1 MEFKNLKETQ
11 SALLEMAKIIDQKCR
26 EHNITYWIC
35 TGTVLGAV
43 RNKGFI
49 QWDDD
54 LDMCFPVA
62 DHRKLVKVLR
72 EEVVT
77 KYPHYILYNDNR
89 PFPHYSEYLADT
101 RIMSNRLYPIKIDLV
116 KVKSIPNTTEAI
128 QNDIDRVNLLA
139 YIFGQKKELKIQNQ
153 DLVQKH
159 LFKGRFLFKRERYLK
174 NFIEYVEG
182 LDSIDKTHVYE
193 NIYND
198 IFFSRAVKP
207 YQYEDLFPLQELEF
221 EGYKFFA
228 PRDTTTYLSNLYG
241 ENFITPPPEKMRKP
255 YSKSLDNNKLS
266 VFLTRKLIWT
276 LYMLKAIKGS
286 FTLPAKIKRLKQ
298 KSI

>member
-1 MEFKNLKETQ
+1 M
-11 SALLEMAKIIDQKCR
+11 
-26 EHNITYWIC
+26 
-35 TGTVLGAV
+35 
-43 RNKGFI
+43 
-49 QWDDD
+49 
-54 LDMCFPVA
+54 
-62 DHRKLVKVLR
+62 
-72 EEVVT
+72 
-77 KYPHYILYNDNR
+77 
-89 PFPHYSEYLADT
+89 
-101 RIMSNRLYPIKIDLV
+101 
-116 KVKSIPNTTEAI
+116 
-128 QNDIDRVNLLA
+128 
-139 YIFGQKKELKIQNQ
+139 
-153 DLVQKH
+153 
-159 LFKGRFLFKRERYLK
+159 FLFFFFFQAEDGIRDADVTGVQTCALPICYLK

-228 PRDTTTYLSNLYG
+228 PRETTTYLSNLYG

-276 LYMLKAIKGS
+276 LYKLKAIKGS
-286 FTLPAKIKRLKQ
+286 STLTAKIKRLKQ
-298 KSI
+298 KSIYNKRIDTNFYYPSSCDEILQEFFLYLPLIFCQKVNIITS